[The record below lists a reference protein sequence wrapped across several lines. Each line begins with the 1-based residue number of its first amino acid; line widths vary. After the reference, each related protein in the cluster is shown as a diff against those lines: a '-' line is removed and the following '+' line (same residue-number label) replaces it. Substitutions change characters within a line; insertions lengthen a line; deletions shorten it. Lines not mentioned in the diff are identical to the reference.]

1 MLDFDL
7 LWKTTTL
14 LEDSWRNISGKY
26 ADFTCSSSGGEVEMS
41 RSINR
46 PEQSSWISNHNK
58 TYNTSLG
65 PLEDELVAGYAV
77 ILKKLKMWKASD
89 IQMED
94 RQPSDTFQSE
104 KLSWVSDSGELKSE
118 ALQWTG

>member
-1 MLDFDL
+1 MFLQGSSRSVVVFQSKSKSNITDL
-7 LWKTTTL
+7 FFYTLFTKTTL
-14 LEDSWRNISGKY
+14 FEVGMSFSGKY

-77 ILKKLKMWKASD
+77 ILKKLKM
-89 IQMED
+89 
-94 RQPSDTFQSE
+94 
-104 KLSWVSDSGELKSE
+104 
-118 ALQWTG
+118 

>member
-1 MLDFDL
+1 
-7 LWKTTTL
+7 
-14 LEDSWRNISGKY
+14 
-26 ADFTCSSSGGEVEMS
+26 MS

-77 ILKKLKMWKASD
+77 ILKKLKM
-89 IQMED
+89 
-94 RQPSDTFQSE
+94 
-104 KLSWVSDSGELKSE
+104 
-118 ALQWTG
+118 